1 MTGPRWMKT
10 SADHRRAATSMQDR
24 SYSFPGSRVGWWW
37 AECKVHGRQAHLA
50 YLGGRCE
57 KCQTEGLAE
66 QGLLA
71 TDKSLERRR

>member
-1 MTGPRWMKT
+1 MTGPRRGGINP
-10 SADHRRAATSMQDR
+10 HDR

-37 AECKVHGRQAHLA
+37 AECKKHGRQAHLA

-66 QGLLA
+66 QGPLA
-71 TDKSLERRR
+71 PNKALERRQR